1 MNKKR
6 LLEFKNRDNYIRH
19 LTTLLDL
26 QCRQFVYT
34 GLPETVPAEFLEFYL
49 TINGTVALGHVK
61 ELHNKDVY
69 CATGGYNGDYNGYM
83 PKEYTAA
90 VTGLGEI
97 SGAWYGDNKTI
108 VVGLNNFSRSP
119 DFDIPHTAEV
129 LSQIDIS
136 ERCNVIFARMAR
148 MPYANNDKQRA
159 AIESAVQSII
169 KGDPFATFTQ
179 DAVDKFE
186 QFLESSNYQ
195 DKEKFL
201 DLVDPDKINGLQ
213 YLNQYRDNV
222 MKRWLARRGYMIQT
236 TSKLAQQT
244 DSEIHGSD
252 SYAMLY
258 PLEQLE
264 CRKKMCEELSEVL
277 DTECSVDFNPILRK
291 VYDDYMTEPE
301 EQQTQSDSES
311 ESESESEPDHTEEVD
326 DNDTDS

>member
-6 LLEFKNRDNYIRH
+6 LMEFKNRDNYLRH
-19 LTTLLDL
+19 LTTLFDL
-26 QCRQFVYT
+26 QVRQFVYT
-34 GLPETVPAEFLEFYL
+34 GLPDTIPAEFLEFFL
-49 TINGTVALGHVK
+49 LINGTVAIGKVK
-61 ELHNKDVY
+61 ELGNDEIY
-69 CATGGYNGDYNGYM
+69 CATGGYNGDYNGYL

-97 SGAWYGDNKTI
+97 SGYWYGDNKTI
-108 VVGLNNFSRSP
+108 VVGCNNLMRAP
-119 DFDIPHTAEV
+119 EFDIPYTAEV

-148 MPYANNDKQRA
+148 LPYADNDKQRA
-159 AIESAVQSII
+159 AIESAIQSII
-169 KGDPFATFTQ
+169 KGDPFSTFTR

-186 QFLESSNYQ
+186 QFLESSSYQ

-258 PLEQLE
+258 PLEQLG
-264 CRKKMCEELSEVL
+264 CRKKMCEQMSEVL
-277 DTECSVDFNPILRK
+277 QTECSVDFNPIFKK
-291 VYDDYMTEPE
+291 VYDDYMADPQEQQP
-301 EQQTQSDSES
+301 EQQTEQPE
-311 ESESESEPDHTEEVD
+311 ELEQTEETEEVQTD
-326 DNDTDS
+326 DQSS

>member
-1 MNKKR
+1 MNKKK
-6 LLEFKNRDNYIRH
+6 LMEFKNRDNYIRH

-26 QCRQFVYT
+26 QCRQYVYT
-34 GLPETVPAEFLEFYL
+34 GLPDTIPAEFLEFYL
-49 TINGTVALGHVK
+49 TINGTVALGYVK
-61 ELHNKDVY
+61 ELSNKDVY
-69 CATGGYNGDYNGYM
+69 CATGGYNGDYNGYL
-83 PKEYTAA
+83 PSEYTAA

-97 SGAWYGDNKTI
+97 SGKWYGDDKSI
-108 VVGLNNFSRSP
+108 VVGCNNLMRAP

-148 MPYANNDKQRA
+148 LPYADNDKQRA
-159 AIESAVQSII
+159 AIESAIQSII
-169 KGDPFATFTQ
+169 KGDPFSTFTR
-179 DAVDKFE
+179 DTVDKFE
-186 QFLESSNYQ
+186 QFLESSSYN

-222 MKRWLARRGYMIQT
+222 MKRFLARRGYMIQT

-264 CRKKMCEELSEVL
+264 CRVKMCESLNELFDLNV
-277 DTECSVDFNPILRK
+277 SVDFNPVLKK
-291 VYDDYMTEPE
+291 VYDDYMREPE
-301 EQQTQSDSES
+301 EQQDPDP
-311 ESESESEPDHTEEVD
+311 EPDPHPDPEPDPEPD
-326 DNDTDS
+326 PDGGDE